1 MASQTA
7 SIQSLPSS
15 SEDRGPPFR
24 AFVIALVVITTL
36 ATILRFWSR
45 SLNTTRLKCR
55 FWWDDAFVA
64 ASAVAVLTELSLA
77 LRIIDL
83 GFGKHIWAIPPANS
97 RGLLKLFFGAE
108 ILFNF
113 SLLLAKTSA
122 LLFFRRVFPHHASPR
137 WFNIGLWICHG
148 LNTAWFVGIILSVL
162 LDCNP
167 ISKKFN
173 PTVPGECGKASDIYI
188 GNAVPSIVIDLLIL
202 ILPVPMIWGIQTSRI
217 RKASI
222 TLVFILAY
230 SSVVVSI
237 GRLVTVL
244 RAGKSIDEDFTYEG
258 LPHYYWVLVEV
269 PILIVSITLPAMLPL
284 ARHIDRTYYKP
295 LVSNLSGL
303 FTNINSRNNA
313 SSGTDADPSHPS
325 TFHDSYPWLNKGEK
339 SDVNENAATELED
352 MRYSGDSRR
361 QMLEATGSQGF
372 YTVLG
377 AGLRHPG
384 GVSECGNSGPS
395 IREARVPDV

>member
-7 SIQSLPSS
+7 STQSLPSS

-24 AFVIALVVITTL
+24 AFVIVLVVITTL

-55 FWWDDAFVA
+55 FWWDDALVA
-64 ASAVAVLTELSLA
+64 ASAVVVLTELSLA
-77 LRIIDL
+77 LRFL
-83 GFGKHIWAIPPANS
+83 EMGFGKHIWAIPPANL
-97 RGLLKLFFGAE
+97 GLLKLFFATE
-108 ILFNF
+108 ILFNV
-113 SLLLAKTSA
+113 SLFLAKTSA

-137 WFNIGLWICHG
+137 WFNIGLWTCHG
-148 LNTAWFVGIILSVL
+148 LNTAWFVGIILGVFL
-162 LDCNP
+162 ECNP
-167 ISKKFN
+167 ISKKWN
-173 PTVPGECGKASDIYI
+173 PTLPGQCVKDSNLYLS
-188 GNAVPSIVIDLLIL
+188 NAVPSIVIDLLIL
-202 ILPVPMIWGIQTSRI
+202 ILPVPMIWGIQASRI

-230 SSVVVSI
+230 SSLVVSI

-244 RAGKSIDEDFTYEG
+244 RTGKSIDEDFTYEG

-284 ARHIDRTYYKP
+284 ARHIDRAYYQP

-303 FTNINSRNNA
+303 FTNINSRNKA

-325 TFHDSYPWLNKGEK
+325 TFHDTYSWLNKGEK
-339 SDVNENAATELED
+339 SNINENSPTELEN
-352 MRYSGDSRR
+352 MRYSGDSSRK
-361 QMLEATGSQGF
+361 MLGATGSQGF
-372 YTVLG
+372 YTVG
-377 AGLRHPG
+377 AGLRQP
-384 GVSECGNSGPS
+384 
-395 IREARVPDV
+395 